1 MFKVTELAKT
11 DVRGEPRWASWFI
24 AQTGTSR
31 PREGCLGPG
40 QAVEQAGALVLV
52 HQPQGSWACGALCSL
67 GCLTA

>member
-1 MFKVTELAKT
+1 MFKVTELKT

-24 AQTGTSR
+24 AQMGTQR
-31 PREGCLGPG
+31 PREGCLG
-40 QAVEQAGALVLV
+40 QVKQWSRLELLVLA